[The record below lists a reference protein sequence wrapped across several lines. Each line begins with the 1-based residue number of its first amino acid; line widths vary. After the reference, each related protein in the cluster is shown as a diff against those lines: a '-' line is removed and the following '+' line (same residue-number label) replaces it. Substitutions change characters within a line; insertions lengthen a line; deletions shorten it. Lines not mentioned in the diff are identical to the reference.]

1 MGKGK
6 DKTKTVSPSTP
17 PSKFQLAVDKDLPG
31 AYCSGLGA
39 IKGSDRNK
47 FDFLK
52 DTRKING
59 SADID
64 TTVKKQFPTDNRWDY
79 VVGYN
84 EKAYFFE
91 VHPMTEGEVATLIA
105 KKDWLEGLLTSKVK
119 NINKLKQTPF
129 FWLPTDSGCA
139 IPPRSRKTKMLELN
153 KIEWRK
159 ILIVNHF
166 ASL

>member
-6 DKTKTVSPSTP
+6 DKTKTATPSTP

-39 IKGSDRNK
+39 IKGSDRSK

-84 EKAYFFE
+84 GKAYFFE

-105 KKDWLEGLLTSKVK
+105 KKDWLVGFLNDCAPTVNS
-119 NINKLKQTPF
+119 LKSLPYY
-129 FWLPTDSGCA
+129 WLPTDSGCA
-139 IPPRSRKTKMLELN
+139 IPPRSKKARMLDLN
-153 KIEWRK
+153 NIEWRK
-159 ILIVNHF
+159 TEIVKMF
-166 ASL
+166 A